1 MKKVTQCTYC
11 PCSKSDFENGEW
23 CMLGYNVF
31 ISHKNGESFYSS
43 DNCGLESVKY
53 AGGEFIKPEP
63 IEVN

>member
-1 MKKVTQCTYC
+1 
-11 PCSKSDFENGEW
+11 
-23 CMLGYNVF
+23 MLGYNVF